1 MDRGKEDCKQAELA
15 NRSTLVLGQKGGYRV
30 WRPRAQRRAADGTA
44 KPKKKEKKGELG
56 SGGSGKPYDECSE
69 VEVTLDIPV
78 VSWGWRR
85 DEGEEEE
92 RIRTEEQV
100 VRQKEEPRGQIF
112 VCIQGHWESEKRQ

>member
-1 MDRGKEDCKQAELA
+1 MARLK
-15 NRSTLVLGQKGGYRV
+15 
-30 WRPRAQRRAADGTA
+30 
-44 KPKKKEKKGELG
+44 KKKEKNGEL
-56 SGGSGKPYDECSE
+56 GSGKPYDGCSE

-92 RIRTEEQV
+92 RIRTV

-112 VCIQGHWESEKRQ
+112 VSIQGHWESEKRH